1 MPMGITALKGSL
13 ACLSSSIVIKALFSI
28 VEHPEH
34 ADLAAS
40 HSHGLAAAILRW
52 ISPLGATIFCLA
64 CVFSVLSVN
73 IFSAYVCSA
82 LFAFSEDGILLSV
95 RKLANSNYLQ
105 SYIFNS
111 ANFSGRCSFTFLNLL
126 PPTMT
131 SPPGR
136 SADSKCQAASIHS
149 CDISS
154 AVTDDEEGST
164 DGSDGSVNE
173 HSSGES
179 SDISEDFSA
188 ASGES
193 RTSPLGQFPK
203 TLTICGAGHVSHYL
217 VGALTQ
223 APGCHVKVF
232 APYKNHGSRLREQ
245 WASPDAELRV
255 SGALGDCQADLS
267 RVEVVDDPSV
277 AFNSDCVV
285 FALPPPAYFEYLREA
300 CLHAPEGTVLLGLP
314 GVGCFEWAVA
324 AACKAVGRPMSS
336 FKVAFTQ
343 ECPLS
348 CRTAVF
354 GQSVFVRG
362 KKVDGIMLGC
372 LPAGD
377 EDVMCTW
384 VEAMLL
390 GQINVRPGPALQVAL
405 STSIMIGHGFT
416 LQSCL
421 QELDLEKRNLYQGE
435 LLWYGQ
441 ESRNRLMDAANV
453 EWRAVA
459 ESALEHFSEEDC
471 PPVDYGLL
479 DFLELWH
486 RWYPEVKRCKTLA
499 AAFAENSSYQWTTV
513 PFTVEQGP
521 DGSARYLPNTKDR
534 KFVGDV
540 PFGLCLVKILASQ
553 VGVSTPV
560 FDECIQYL
568 QGKMNKDYLR
578 FNSDKPGAEVELGE
592 DLKKEC
598 HFVPILANGAS
609 LHSFLEFYRSA

>member
-1 MPMGITALKGSL
+1 MPLGTTALKGCL

-28 VEHPEH
+28 VDYPEQ
-34 ADLAAS
+34 ADLATSS
-40 HSHGLAAAILRW
+40 HSHGLAGILRW
-52 ISPLGATIFCLA
+52 ISPLDKGASIFFLA
-64 CVFSVLSVN
+64 CVFSVLLVN
-73 IFSAYVCSA
+73 IFSAYVCGA
-82 LFAFSEDGILLSV
+82 LLAFSVDEILLSV
-95 RKLANSNYLQ
+95 RKFANCNYLW
-105 SYIFNS
+105 SCICNS
-111 ANFSGRCSFTFLNLL
+111 VNFSGCSSIFLNLL
-126 PPTMT
+126 PPIA
-131 SPPGR
+131 SPGS
-136 SADSKCQAASIHS
+136 SADSRCEASIHS
-149 CDISS
+149 FDISC
-154 AVTDDEEGST
+154 AVTDDEGST
-164 DGSDGSVNE
+164 DGSDGSVNG
-173 HSSGES
+173 HSSGEF

-188 ASGES
+188 ASGGS
-193 RTSPLGQFPK
+193 RNPQLGQPPK

-255 SGALGDCQADLS
+255 SGALGECQADLS

-324 AACKAVGRPMSS
+324 AACKAVGRPMSA

-377 EDVMCTW
+377 ENVMCTW

-421 QELDLEKRNLYQGE
+421 QELDLEKRYLFEGE
-435 LLWYGQ
+435 LLWFGQ
-441 ESRNRLMDAANV
+441 ERRNCLMDAANV

-459 ESALEHFSEEDC
+459 ERALERFSEEDC
-471 PPVDYGLL
+471 PPVDYDLL

-521 DGSARYLPNTKDR
+521 DGSPRYVPNTKDR

-568 QGKMNKDYLR
+568 QSKMNKDYLR

-598 HFVPILANGAS
+598 HFVPLLANGAS